1 MNSRV
6 FFYRKLHY
14 FLSTVLSDLASM
26 MFELAQA
33 FKKHEVTE
41 PPCQRYVAC
50 EASQESR
57 LDQNGAFARLVNR
70 IMR

>member
-1 MNSRV
+1 
-6 FFYRKLHY
+6 
-14 FLSTVLSDLASM
+14 M

-41 PPCQRYVAC
+41 APCQRYVAC

-57 LDQNGAFARLVNR
+57 LDQNGAFAKLVNR